1 MSIRAVAIAL
11 CLLGSVGPGA
21 AADDILDALDAA
33 LKAYQAG
40 DLTGSKQ
47 QLDLAATLVGRKNA
61 EGFAAV
67 LPQPLPGWKGDRPQ
81 TSMVGG
87 MGFAASQASRN
98 YTNAKGD
105 NVEVQVT
112 GDSSVIAQ
120 VATFLANPAIAGA
133 MGKIG
138 RVGNLRAIVSAD
150 GDLHMVVANKFL
162 VLVQGRASAAD
173 KMSYGQAV
181 DVARLGKM

>member
-1 MSIRAVAIAL
+1 VSIRAVAIVL
-11 CLLGSVGPGA
+11 CLVGPVGPA
-21 AADDILDALDAA
+21 SAADDVLDAIDAA

-47 QLDLAATLVGRKNA
+47 QLDLAAVLVGRKNA
-61 EGFAAV
+61 EAFAAV
-67 LPQPLPGWKGDRPQ
+67 LPQPLPGWKAERAQ
-81 TSMVGG
+81 TSMVGA
-87 MGFAASQASRN
+87 MGFGASQASRN
-98 YTNAKGD
+98 YINGKGD

-133 MGKIG
+133 LGKIG
-138 RVGNLRAIVSAD
+138 RVGSLRAIVSAE
-150 GDLHMVVANKFL
+150 GDLHIVVANKFL

-173 KMSYGQAV
+173 KMSFAQAI